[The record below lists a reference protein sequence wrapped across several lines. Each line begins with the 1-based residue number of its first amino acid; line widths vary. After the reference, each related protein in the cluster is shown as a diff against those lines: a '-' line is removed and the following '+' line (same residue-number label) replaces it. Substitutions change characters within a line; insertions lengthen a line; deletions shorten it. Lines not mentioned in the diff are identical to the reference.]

1 MPLNFKSGLM
11 SIVFYHFMKKTKKKG
26 SFLYV
31 ATSTAYGTMQL
42 IRLPTFFVFRW
53 HFFNWF
59 YLLSKWHFNRGVH
72 SHFYSPLTF
81 LWLSAQGA
89 ACQSLARLMLG
100 EKEGKNLQIA
110 DVSFLLVVPITLK
123 KWHCLKTDFR
133 CSVFLAASVNVLPN

>member
-1 MPLNFKSGLM
+1 MPLNFKAKLM
-11 SIVFYHFMKKTKKKG
+11 SIVFYHFMKKAVEKKG
-26 SFLYV
+26 LFCGNFNCLRYSATYPAANFL
-31 ATSTAYGTMQL
+31 
-42 IRLPTFFVFRW
+42 VFRW
-53 HFFNWF
+53 HFFNRF

-100 EKEGKNLQIA
+100 ERGGKNVQIA

-133 CSVFLAASVNVLPN
+133 CSVFLAARVNVLPN